1 MKPSRA
7 QQLLMYNSTHHHH
20 RMDTINSPISQM
32 KELRHREAKALLK
45 AAQRG
50 SCRRPAGVTRKA
62 FFSTFPPDPRLPSV
76 AMPRSGASA
85 KPPPWKAVLCTYY
98 PLNDS
103 TKLFGGIFPCVS
115 PAVLPPHGGWGGGRQ
130 EQGPG
135 GKAGAFAKLLQ
146 RGWGS
151 RFVTSSMND
160 CKESNRTTIC
170 PPPDPLL

>member
-20 RMDTINSPISQM
+20 RMDTIISPISQM

-98 PLNDS
+98 HRKRFHKTLRWH
-103 TKLFGGIFPCVS
+103 FPMRVPRCPPS
-115 PAVLPPHGGWGGGRQ
+115 PRGVGRG
-130 EQGPG
+130 EAR
-135 GKAGAFAKLLQ
+135 AGAGSESWRLCEAAAAGVGVSLCYLINERLQ
-146 RGWGS
+146 RIKQNHDLP
-151 RFVTSSMND
+151 T
-160 CKESNRTTIC
+160 
-170 PPPDPLL
+170 P